1 MLRGAASSFTTKIP
15 PYFVYSISSVGSPH
29 FSVFDERSILSLVGS
44 TGKHSPPSLRR
55 ISIPSLRPPLI
66 PTHVSNSNE
75 LVLPILY
82 LC

>member
-1 MLRGAASSFTTKIP
+1 M
-15 PYFVYSISSVGSPH
+15 
-29 FSVFDERSILSLVGS
+29 FDERSILSLVGS

-75 LVLPILY
+75 LVLPIESEYVL
-82 LC
+82 LQHVLPPSVLLQQQPKAT